1 MTDREMLEFI
11 VANMATKV
19 DLEGMASKE
28 DMQSMKMELYD
39 EIIRA
44 ENAIENNN
52 EYLKTLNSK
61 YDTLLLKYDKKEL
74 LLRLINRQANEVD
87 ELKNRLE
94 VLEKKIS

>member
-11 VANMATKV
+11 ITNMATK
-19 DLEGMASKE
+19 E
-28 DMQSMKMELYD
+28 DKKSMKMELYD

-52 EYLKTLNSK
+52 EYLKMLNSK
-61 YDTLLLKYDKKEL
+61 YDTLLLKDDKTEL
-74 LLRLINRQANEVD
+74 LLRLINRQANAVD

-94 VLEKKIS
+94 VLEKKIL